1 MLETVI
7 KKDKNNNTIFS
18 LNTSY
23 EPYNYNEEGKMYL
36 SFHTTKS
43 VSAILSQK
51 ELDILI
57 NRLVEARNFL
67 EEKNKQKNIK

>member
-1 MLETVI
+1 MLKTVI
-7 KKDKNNNTIFS
+7 KKDKNNSTILS
-18 LNTSY
+18 LSTSY
-23 EPYNYNEEGKMYL
+23 EPFNYNEEGKMYL

-43 VSAILSQK
+43 VNAILNKK